1 MNPTAFDAFAPDYDA
16 TFTHTRLGQ
25 LLRPRV
31 WHILGQH
38 FTAGQH
44 ILELACGTGE
54 DAIWLAQRG
63 VMVTATDGAV
73 EMVRTTA
80 VKAQQAGVSERVT
93 AVQLTLQEIADTDY
107 QSPITDH
114 RLPITSY
121 NGAFSNFGG
130 LNTIGDW
137 RPLAEN
143 LAQRV
148 RPGGKAVLVVMG
160 PLCPWEV
167 GWHLLH
173 GEWGT
178 AVRRFKDHSTAT
190 IGNHTIPIWYPAARR
205 LRRDFAPWFRHLHTQ
220 SLGLWLPPSYLG
232 HLVERRPRLFA
243 RLNRLETKTAYLT
256 GGWGD
261 HYILLLERQHDE

>member
-16 TFTHTRLGQ
+16 GFTHTRLGQ

-31 WHILGQH
+31 WHILAQQ

-63 VMVTATDGAV
+63 VKVTATDGSA
-73 EMVRTTA
+73 EMVRATA
-80 VKAQQAGVSERVT
+80 AKAQQFGVIERVQAT
-93 AVQLTLQEIADTDY
+93 QLSLQEMWDGHLLTTHYALRTTQYDGT
-107 QSPITDH
+107 
-114 RLPITSY
+114 
-121 NGAFSNFGG
+121 FSNFGG

-143 LAQRV
+143 LAQLV
-148 RPGGKAVLVVMG
+148 RPGGKVVLVVMG
-160 PLCPWEV
+160 PVCPWEI

-178 AVRRFKDHSTAT
+178 AVRRFKDQATAT
-190 IGNHTIPIWYPAARR
+190 IGNHAIPIWYPSARR
-205 LRRDFAPWFRHLHTQ
+205 LRHDFAPWFRHLHTQ

-232 HLVERRPRLFA
+232 HLVEQRPRLFA
-243 RLNRLETKTAYLT
+243 WLNRLETKTARFS

-261 HYILLLERQHDE
+261 HYILLLERQGER